1 MAGISLILPLLK
13 NPATV
18 EAANKEGLTYVT
30 SQMRYYVEMD
40 SLLLPQDLKP
50 SLRNDL
56 SERVIGLY
64 KAIINFQLR
73 SVLRFYR
80 SRTKSYFRDVINYD
94 SWDGQLGQLQTQEAE
109 LDKQFKTVLSG
120 TSVEQLKKLATEAK
134 ELRKR
139 LDYIL
144 RDIQKQMQELVSIAQ
159 KNEERLC
166 DAEDRRCLESLRATD
181 PEDDNKRIKDEKGGL
196 PKDSYH
202 WVFDHD
208 EFKRWR
214 YNDCPQL
221 LWVMGDPGKGKTM
234 LMCGIIDELSKEAN
248 DPTNIAY
255 FFLSSK

>member
-94 SWDGQLGQLQTQEAE
+94 SWDGQLGQLQKQEAE

-134 ELRKR
+134 ELWKR

-166 DAEDRRCLESLRATD
+166 DAEDRRCLERTIKSKLRTRRVASLKTH
-181 PEDDNKRIKDEKGGL
+181 ITGYSIMMSLKGG
-196 PKDSYH
+196 
-202 WVFDHD
+202 
-208 EFKRWR
+208 
-214 YNDCPQL
+214 
-221 LWVMGDPGKGKTM
+221 
-234 LMCGIIDELSKEAN
+234 GI
-248 DPTNIAY
+248 TIA
-255 FFLSSK
+255 LSSCGLRVILEKARQC